1 MGSHPWITM
10 NTGNEQ
16 KKEEK
21 GAGSVATDLE
31 TPQVLRKKSRQEK
44 IFYSAFS
51 SNALAIKR
59 NCIDHHGTA
68 TSRKKSMKKSATVA
82 QFLDVVN
89 DAASNYT
96 VEKIEGVSN
105 PINVC
110 QN

>member
-1 MGSHPWITM
+1 M

-16 KKEEK
+16 SKEEK
-21 GAGSVATDLE
+21 GTGGVATDLE

-59 NCIDHHGTA
+59 NCIDHHSIA

-82 QFLDVVN
+82 QFHDVVN
-89 DAASNYT
+89 DAACDNIA
-96 VEKIEGVSN
+96 EKSEGASH

-110 QN
+110 